1 MAAATKDVKKI
12 VRALRGEGYELFQRN
27 GHIRVRD
34 PKTRKVVMLMS
45 STPDP
50 GSVNKIKA
58 DARKLGVEI

>member
-12 VRALRGEGYELFQRN
+12 VRAIRREGFELFQRG

-34 PKTRKVVMLMS
+34 PETGQVVMRMS
-45 STPDP
+45 ATPDP